1 MIKFIVSPLF
11 PTSFSSDWIKSI
23 INLNNITV
31 DFYDPLKTYDK
42 KSTIIVIDLFDQTH
56 WYESLYNNGYKIIV
70 DNLSEIPAVPK
81 INALY
86 CCNKNWFWYNESLW
100 YNYLGYDEYVPSYE
114 ITKNA
119 LLLMNIKKPH
129 RDKLFSKLDLT
140 KLLYSYVG
148 QDIKII
154 DDIDV
159 NDTDWQRHFNPK
171 WYNSTAFSIVAETIV
186 NEENNYLFITEKTF
200 KPIAFRHP
208 FIIFGQAG
216 ILQYLKTLG
225 FETFENMFNESYDL
239 ETDITKRLENIVNQI
254 NNFSLEKYD
263 NITLEKTKHN
273 KNLFFKKSFVTDKII
288 QEIINP
294 IIEYAET

>member
-1 MIKFIVSPLF
+1 M
-11 PTSFSSDWIKSI
+11 
-23 INLNNITV
+23 N
-31 DFYDPLKTYDK
+31 TYD
-42 KSTIIVIDLFDQTH
+42 
-56 WYESLYNNGYKIIV
+56 E
-70 DNLSEIPAVPK
+70 
-81 INALY
+81 
-86 CCNKNWFWYNESLW
+86 
-100 YNYLGYDEYVPSYE
+100 
-114 ITKNA
+114 
-119 LLLMNIKKPH
+119 
-129 RDKLFSKLDLT
+129 
-140 KLLYSYVG
+140 
-148 QDIKII
+148 DIKII